1 MPPTDKTALFVAF
14 ALDLF
19 VSLADRLRYS
29 RSAKSNK
36 FAFALDLFVS
46 LHKITKQL
54 YPYAQISNDSKRT
67 AYGG

>member
-1 MPPTDKTALFVAF
+1 MHPKSFVSNFWGAVHTTAPRSGAVFYALTDKTALFVAF

-19 VSLADRLRYS
+19 VSLHY
-29 RSAKSNK
+29 
-36 FAFALDLFVS
+36 
-46 LHKITKQL
+46 ITKQL